1 MIRIFLMADSP
12 IVRVGLETILQAE
25 PELTVVGGTADSQP
39 LNPPAAD
46 VILVATELSE
56 DRLGQLGPL
65 LDAESSTVEVVWLVT
80 AASEAWI
87 TEALRSGILGLLP
100 NDATAA
106 EIVVAIQA
114 VAAGL
119 VVLHPDLARLLTS
132 PTLRPAP
139 AAQGLSQREI
149 EVLQM
154 LAEGMAN
161 KTIARQLQLSE
172 HTVKFHIS
180 SIFSKLNVSSRT
192 EAVMLGLRQGLI
204 ML

>member
-1 MIRIFLMADSP
+1 MIRIFLIADSP

-25 PELTVVGGTADSQP
+25 SDLSVIGSTDPTKLPAEVG
-39 LNPPAAD
+39 AA
-46 VILVATELSE
+46 VLLVATELSE
-56 DRLGQLGPL
+56 DGLGQILPL
-65 LDAESSTVEVVWLVT
+65 LSAEASTVEAVWLVP
-80 AASEAWI
+80 ASSEAWI
-87 TEALRSGILGLLP
+87 TEALQSGILGLLP

-106 EIVVAIQA
+106 EIVAAIQA

-119 VVLHPDLARLLTS
+119 VVLHPDLARLITS
-132 PTLRPAP
+132 PALRSAP
-139 AAQGLSQREI
+139 AVQGLSQREI

-161 KTIARQLQLSE
+161 KTIAHQLHLSE

-192 EAVMLGLRQGLI
+192 EAVMIGLRQGMI

>member
-1 MIRIFLMADSP
+1 MIRIFLIADSP

-25 PELTVVGGTADSQP
+25 PNLTVVGSSDAASPVAST
-39 LNPPAAD
+39 AAD
-46 VILVATELSE
+46 VILVASELSE
-56 DRLGQLGPL
+56 ERLAQIVPL
-65 LDAESSTVEVVWLVT
+65 LGAETAAAEVVWLVP
-80 AASEAWI
+80 ASSEAWI

-106 EIVVAIQA
+106 EIVAAIQA

-132 PTLRPAP
+132 PALRPAP
-139 AAQGLSQREI
+139 AVQALSQREV

-161 KTIARQLQLSE
+161 KTIARQLHLSE

-192 EAVMLGLRQGLI
+192 EAVTIGLRQGLI
-204 ML
+204 VL